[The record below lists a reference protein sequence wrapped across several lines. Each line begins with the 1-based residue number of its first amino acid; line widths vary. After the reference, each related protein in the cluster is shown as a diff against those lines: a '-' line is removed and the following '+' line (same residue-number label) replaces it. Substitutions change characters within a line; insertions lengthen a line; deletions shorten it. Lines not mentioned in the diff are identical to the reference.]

1 MINNIYSISLI
12 LTSSILLGI
21 LLSIV
26 ILFMENKKSLFSID
40 GILYVLWIAATVI
53 FISILIII
61 MFTGEYEKFL
71 PPLGILLASL
81 IASASVMKSIY
92 ATKELKKQDILS
104 ENKKLLLFMF
114 HILLKIELQLKSI
127 RHSKNN
133 KEQVLNSF
141 KNIYILI
148 EKIQDY
154 KFFSFVANTQY
165 FEFFNLESLI
175 KNLEST
181 LFKDTINDK
190 NIESKV
196 FQVEMQIISIRD
208 MITKQLND
216 L

>member
-1 MINNIYSISLI
+1 MVNNIYSVSII

-104 ENKKLLLFMF
+104 ENKKLLMFMF
-114 HILLKIELQLKSI
+114 HILLKIELELKSI
-127 RHSKNN
+127 RHSKND
-133 KEQVLNSF
+133 KKQVLNNF
-141 KNIYILI
+141 ERIYTLI

-154 KFFSFVANTQY
+154 KFFSFVANEQY

-175 KNLEST
+175 KNLESA
-181 LFKDTINDK
+181 LLKDITDDK

-196 FQVEMQIISIRD
+196 FQVEMEIVSIRD